1 MYLSRFFADDASM
14 HGCLRCR
21 DTDAPFPIDLQMAFQ
36 PIVDVAR
43 REVFAYEALVRGP
56 RGEPAGWVL
65 AQVQPE
71 QLYRFDQ
78 TCRVLAIATAAEL
91 RLRTRLSINFI
102 PNAVYEPA
110 NCIRLTLAAA
120 DRVGFDTSRLMFELT
135 EGERITHPKHALGVL
150 AHYAERGFTTAIDD
164 FGAGFSGLALLAQFQ
179 PDILKLDLELVRD
192 IDRLPAKQAIVEG
205 VAAMAARVGSR
216 VLAEGVE
223 SRAELEWLRGSGI
236 ALCQGYLCA
245 RPRRGELPEPD
256 WSVLQRGGSLP
267 PLSDATLQPSA

>member
-36 PIVDVAR
+36 PIVDTTR

-56 RGEPAGWVL
+56 QGQSAAWVL
-65 AQVQPE
+65 GQVQPE

-91 RLRTRLSINFI
+91 RMRTKLSINFI

-120 DRVGFDTSRLMFELT
+120 DRVGFDASQLMFELT
-135 EGERITHPKHALGVL
+135 EGERITNPRHALGVL

-179 PDILKLDLELVRD
+179 PHILKLDLELVRD

-205 VAAMAARVGSR
+205 VSGIAARVGSR
-216 VLAEGVE
+216 MLAEGVE
-223 SRAELEWLRGSGI
+223 TRAELDWLRGIGI
-236 ALCQGYLCA
+236 ELFQGYLFA
-245 RPRRGELPEPD
+245 RPRLGELPAPD
-256 WSVLQRGGSLP
+256 WDVLGRGMPSTP
-267 PLSDATLQPSA
+267 PQARLQPSP